1 MEKLEKTF
9 KQYLDIRVGS
19 FVRKLIEEKR
29 ESRPSLDAAIKDAL
43 GKTFRFHSGDGT
55 SESERNAMYDAQYEL
70 RQELDAIKFDGY
82 QCDRVISSMIFAAA
96 EIA

>member
-19 FVRKLIEEKR
+19 FVRKQIEAKR
-29 ESRPSLDAAIKDAL
+29 AARPSLDAAIKDAL
-43 GKTFRFHSGDGT
+43 TKTFRFHSGDGND
-55 SESERNAMYDAQYEL
+55 ESERNEMYDAQYEL
-70 RQELDAIKFDGY
+70 RRELDAIKFDGY

>member
-19 FVRKLIEEKR
+19 GVRKQIEAKR
-29 ESRPSLDAAIKDAL
+29 EVIPSLDAAIKDAL
-43 GKTFRFHSGDGT
+43 EKTFRYYSGART

-70 RQELDAIKFDGY
+70 RQELDVIKLDGY